1 MAGNSTI
8 SITYK
13 LEGDNGGFKKL
24 AVDAEGLRKVLGGT
38 VNQAEKLKTSII
50 NFAALSAGLDSISQ
64 SLNTLQA
71 KFKEL
76 SDAYAV
82 QETAERKLE
91 TVMRQRMGATDA
103 EIDSIKKLA
112 SAQQEIGVIGDEV
125 QLSGAQQVATFL
137 KEKASLDVLLPAM
150 NNLLAQQKGLNAT
163 TQDAVQVG
171 NLMGKAMQGQT
182 GALTRVGIT
191 FTAAQEQVM
200 KFGTESER
208 AAMLAQIITDNVG
221 NMNQQLAQTDSG
233 KQKQLENTLGDVKEK
248 MGALV
253 SGALPYVT
261 IAANTMMALTA
272 TMKFSAGIRVA
283 TIAVTK
289 FFASGKI
296 MGTAMAM
303 IGVRGMSLSFVI
315 RALTHSLRGGAGAA
329 VAMKVAL
336 RGLMISTGIG
346 IAIAAITTAI
356 EYLVG
361 AADDAADS
369 AENLADSTKEA
380 QKEFDDWKKSLTDL
394 SGASEQAIA
403 KEIGALDKLYKA
415 AMDESKSRKERIA
428 AAEKLKATYP
438 DTFANLTTE
447 AILAGKAAKAYDKL
461 KTSIIEAAT
470 AKAAQSK
477 IEQNQSAWLDL
488 ELERKTLTDRLNSN
502 LVRQDKLLP
511 KFPTLREAME
521 ASSLSAD
528 NTIAN
533 QKTNNPSI
541 TTGADN
547 KRKYAELRQLQDS
560 IDRDRARLKEI
571 NARQSAIK
579 AANNQLEQY
588 ASTNPATVIPGQEPH
603 YTPTPASTPEP
614 VYKENAANLKE
625 YDDNIK
631 ILEARLQ
638 TASLSEAALINPL
651 IAMWREK
658 ADAIRNAGKAVEN
671 SGPVYKENAA
681 NIKEIG
687 DNLSVLQK
695 RLETATIE
703 EAAEINK
710 SIKFWQEKDSAIRNA
725 GNAVESNTPIYRAN
739 ATNLAQIQENIQ
751 SLQDKLQTASIEE
764 AALLNKDIEFWQKKA
779 DAIRN
784 AGLATKDAF
793 AAFSNGWGNI
803 KNVGSGIDGITGA
816 LSNNGNA
823 WQKVTGI
830 VDGFLQ
836 VFEGIKSIVSLI
848 NTLVSVT
855 QLQADAETTKAAA
868 ATAAIAAQGAEAAT
882 ADATAAA
889 QVPVIAANKA
899 ATASFMELAS
909 AAYFAAHAYIPFA
922 GFGIASGFVSASAAM
937 VKAAAASVL
946 TPFANGG
953 IVSGPTVGLIGEYAG
968 ASSNPEVVAPLD
980 KLRKLINPV
989 GQPVII
995 GGTLRAA
1002 GRELVCVLANETR
1015 IAGKS
1020 GRRTNIKI

>member
-24 AVDAEGLRKVLGGT
+24 TVDAEGLRKVLGGT

-125 QLSGAQQVATFL
+125 QLNGAQQVATFL

-303 IGVRGMSLSFVI
+303 IGVRGKSLSFVI

-477 IEQNQSAWLDL
+477 IERNQGAWLDL
-488 ELERKTLTDRLNSN
+488 ELERKTL
-502 LVRQDKLLP
+502 
-511 KFPTLREAME
+511 E
-521 ASSLSAD
+521 
-528 NTIAN
+528 
-533 QKTNNPSI
+533 
-541 TTGADN
+541 
-547 KRKYAELRQLQDS
+547 
-560 IDRDRARLKEI
+560 ARLKS
-571 NARQSAIK
+571 NAAELVKIGDKLPPLLDEYNKLGLHARAKHGNDKNANKLANDKWNEYKLLEKRQNYIIDDNKK
-579 AANNQLEQY
+579 AAARLKQIATNQSTINTANSQLEQY
-588 ASTNPATVIPGQEPH
+588 VSANPAAVIPEKEPK
-603 YTPTPASTPEP
+603 YTPTPTSTPEP
-614 VYKENAANLKE
+614 IAPTGSLADIDKRISALNAKIKYEVDPKSREELYKEVQELE
-625 YDDNIK
+625 YSK
-631 ILEARLQ
+631 H
-638 TASLSEAALINPL
+638 
-651 IAMWREK
+651 
-658 ADAIRNAGKAVEN
+658 
-671 SGPVYKENAA
+671 
-681 NIKEIG
+681 
-687 DNLSVLQK
+687 
-695 RLETATIE
+695 TIE
-703 EAAEINK
+703 FKYKHPEAPGKLSDLAEVPTLQIVPELDASK
-710 SIKFWQEKDSAIRNA
+710 I
-725 GNAVESNTPIYRAN
+725 TPV
-739 ATNLAQIQENIQ
+739 
-751 SLQDKLQTASIEE
+751 IE
-764 AALLNKDIEFWQKKA
+764 DV
-779 DAIRN
+779 
-784 AGLATKDAF
+784 
-793 AAFSNGWGNI
+793 S
-803 KNVGSGIDGITGA
+803 GA
-816 LSNNGNA
+816 L
-823 WQKVTGI
+823 
-830 VDGFLQ
+830 
-836 VFEGIKSIVSLI
+836 
-848 NTLVSVT
+848 
-855 QLQADAETTKAAA
+855 ADLGKTAEDSA
-868 ATAAIAAQGAEAAT
+868 ATAAEAFGQLGSSIAGLGNALQLPELNIAGTMAQAIATMVQGYAEATKDGAKMG
-882 ADATAAA
+882 
-889 QVPVIAANKA
+889 PLGWIAFA
-899 ATASFMELAS
+899 ATGLVQLTAMIS
-909 AAYFAAHAYIPFA
+909 A
-922 GFGIASGFVSASAAM
+922 VKSAVGSYA
-937 VKAAAASVL
+937 
-946 TPFANGG
+946 TGG
-953 IVSGPTVGLIGEYAG
+953 IVGGNSKTG
-968 ASSNPEVVAPLD
+968 D
-980 KLRKLINPV
+980 KLLARVNSGEMILNATQQRNLFRMINAPRV
-989 GQPVII
+989 YAVPRHQMEPGNINTKFIQSIAAQPVII
-995 GGTLRAA
+995 GGTLRAS

>member
-24 AVDAEGLRKVLGGT
+24 TVDAEGLRKVLGGT

-233 KQKQLENTLGDVKEK
+233 KQKQLEHALGDVKDK

-253 SGALPYVT
+253 SGSLPYVT
-261 IAANTMMALTA
+261 IAANTMLALTA
-272 TMKFSAGIRVA
+272 TMKFVAGIRVA
-283 TIAVTK
+283 VLAVKK

-296 MGTAMAM
+296 MGAAMTM
-303 IGVRGMSLSFVI
+303 IGVQGKSLTFI
-315 RALTHSLRGGAGAA
+315 MRAFSSAVHGGIGKV

-336 RGLMISTGIG
+336 RGLMIVSGIG
-346 IAIAAITTAI
+346 VAFAAITSIIGYFTSSVDKATDGVDKLTDAEERAKQNAEALEQARQQETAALS
-356 EYLVG
+356 ETR
-361 AADDAADS
+361 ADLDLNIS
-369 AENLADSTKEA
+369 KLKEFNGTKEEEKKLVNEMNNTYGEA
-380 QKEFDDWKKSLTDL
+380 MGYFSSVADWYNALISN
-394 SGASEQAIA
+394 SE
-403 KEIGALDKLYKA
+403 
-415 AMDESKSRKERIA
+415 
-428 AAEKLKATYP
+428 
-438 DTFANLTTE
+438 
-447 AILAGKAAKAYDKL
+447 AYCRQMV
-461 KTSIIEAAT
+461 IEART
-470 AKAAQSK
+470 R
-477 IEQNQSAWLDL
+477 N
-488 ELERKTLTDRLNSN
+488 
-502 LVRQDKLLP
+502 
-511 KFPTLREAME
+511 
-521 ASSLSAD
+521 
-528 NTIAN
+528 IAN
-533 QKTNNPSI
+533 QISQKEQEIHDTLYDSNGKRRMYTYTSGTYAQSYYNSDGKREVHIQTPTNATTKSWPDFEKEMSQGLWHQDKTDPTIYWRQVSEGKSTPLKEANDLIAENRASVASLIKQLTGLVKEAAGISFRVKGSTTRPDVDTDKDIDKDRGKGKPAAPAGSIGYVDERIQAVTTEIKYEVNPEKRAELYKELEALKSQKVSLEFDYKHPDAPGKLSDLADIKPKIVPEIDASKI
-541 TTGADN
+541 TPTIKDISDN
-547 KRKYAELRQLQDS
+547 K
-560 IDRDRARLKEI
+560 
-571 NARQSAIK
+571 
-579 AANNQLEQY
+579 
-588 ASTNPATVIPGQEPH
+588 
-603 YTPTPASTPEP
+603 
-614 VYKENAANLKE
+614 
-625 YDDNIK
+625 
-631 ILEARLQ
+631 
-638 TASLSEAALINPL
+638 
-651 IAMWREK
+651 
-658 ADAIRNAGKAVEN
+658 
-671 SGPVYKENAA
+671 
-681 NIKEIG
+681 
-687 DNLSVLQK
+687 
-695 RLETATIE
+695 
-703 EAAEINK
+703 
-710 SIKFWQEKDSAIRNA
+710 
-725 GNAVESNTPIYRAN
+725 PIYRADAN
-739 ATNLAQIQENIQ
+739 NLVLIQENIQ

-784 AGLATKDAF
+784 AGMTTKDAF

-803 KNVGSGIDGITGA
+803 KNVGSGIDSITGA

-836 VFEGIKSIVSLI
+836 VFDGIKSIVSLI
-848 NTLVSVT
+848 NTLVGVT

-868 ATAAIAAQGAEAAT
+868 ATAATAAQGAEAAT

-909 AAYFAAHAYIPFA
+909 AAYFAAHASIPFA

-989 GQPVII
+989 GQPVIV
-995 GGTLRAA
+995 GGTLRAS

>member
-24 AVDAEGLRKVLGGT
+24 TVDAEGLRKVLGGT

-50 NFAALSAGLDSISQ
+50 NFAALSTGIDSLNRSISGI
-64 SLNTLQA
+64 QA
-71 KFKEL
+71 KIKDL

-125 QLSGAQQVATFL
+125 QLNGAQQVATFL
-137 KEKASLDVLLPAM
+137 KEKSSLDALLPAM

-163 TQDAVQVG
+163 TQDAVQIG

-200 KFGTESER
+200 KFGTESQR

-261 IAANTMMALTA
+261 IAANTMLALTA
-272 TMKFSAGIRVA
+272 TLKFSAGIRVA

-296 MGTAMAM
+296 MGTAMAL
-303 IGVRGMSLSFVI
+303 IGVRGKSLSFVI

-346 IAIAAITTAI
+346 IAIAAITTTI

-361 AADDAADS
+361 ATDDAADS
-369 AENLADSTKEA
+369 AENLADSAKEA

-477 IEQNQSAWLDL
+477 IEQNQGSWLDL
-488 ELERKTLTDRLNSN
+488 ELERKTL
-502 LVRQDKLLP
+502 
-511 KFPTLREAME
+511 E
-521 ASSLSAD
+521 
-528 NTIAN
+528 
-533 QKTNNPSI
+533 
-541 TTGADN
+541 
-547 KRKYAELRQLQDS
+547 
-560 IDRDRARLKEI
+560 ARLKS
-571 NARQSAIK
+571 NAAELVKIGDKLPSLLDEYNKLGLHARAKHGNDKNTNKLANDKWNEYKLLEKRQNYIIDDNKK
-579 AANNQLEQY
+579 AAARLKQIATNQSTINTANSQLEQY
-588 ASTNPATVIPGQEPH
+588 VSANPAAVIPEEGPK
-603 YTPTPASTPEP
+603 YAPTPASTPEP
-614 VYKENAANLKE
+614 VAPTGSLADIDNRISGLNAKIKYEVDPKSREELYKEVQELE
-625 YDDNIK
+625 YSKHTIEFKYKHPEAPGKLSDIADIK
-631 ILEARLQ
+631 PKIVPELD
-638 TASLSEAALINPL
+638 ASKIVPVIE
-651 IAMWREK
+651 
-658 ADAIRNAGKAVEN
+658 DV
-671 SGPVYKENAA
+671 SGAFNDL
-681 NIKEIG
+681 G
-687 DNLSVLQK
+687 
-695 RLETATIE
+695 ETAE
-703 EAAEINK
+703 
-710 SIKFWQEKDSAIRNA
+710 DS
-725 GNAVESNTPIYRAN
+725 
-739 ATNLAQIQENIQ
+739 
-751 SLQDKLQTASIEE
+751 
-764 AALLNKDIEFWQKKA
+764 
-779 DAIRN
+779 
-784 AGLATKDAF
+784 
-793 AAFSNGWGNI
+793 
-803 KNVGSGIDGITGA
+803 
-816 LSNNGNA
+816 
-823 WQKVTGI
+823 
-830 VDGFLQ
+830 
-836 VFEGIKSIVSLI
+836 
-848 NTLVSVT
+848 
-855 QLQADAETTKAAA
+855 A
-868 ATAAIAAQGAEAAT
+868 ATAAEAFGQLGSSIAGLGNALQLPELNIAGTMAQAIATMVQGYAEATKGGAKMGPLGWIT
-882 ADATAAA
+882 F
-889 QVPVIAANKA
+889 A
-899 ATASFMELAS
+899 ATGLAQLTAMIS
-909 AAYFAAHAYIPFA
+909 A
-922 GFGIASGFVSASAAM
+922 VKSAVGSYA
-937 VKAAAASVL
+937 
-946 TPFANGG
+946 TGG
-953 IVSGPTVGLIGEYAG
+953 IVGGNSKTG
-968 ASSNPEVVAPLD
+968 D
-980 KLRKLINPV
+980 KLLARVNSGEMILNATQQRNLFRMINAPRV
-989 GQPVII
+989 YAVPRHQMEPGDINTKFIQSIAAQPVII

>member
-24 AVDAEGLRKVLGGT
+24 TVDAEGLRKVLGGT

-253 SGALPYVT
+253 SGSLPYVT
-261 IAANTMMALTA
+261 IAANTMLALTA
-272 TMKFSAGIRVA
+272 TMKFVAGIRVA
-283 TIAVTK
+283 VLAVTK

-296 MGTAMAM
+296 MGAAMTM
-303 IGVRGMSLSFVI
+303 IGVQGKSLTFI
-315 RALTHSLRGGAGAA
+315 MRAFSSAVHGGIGKV

-336 RGLMISTGIG
+336 RGLMIVSGIG
-346 IAIAAITTAI
+346 VAYAAITSIIDYFTSSVDKATTSTNKLLDAEERAKAEAERVDQMRQAETSTLENTRAELEKNIVELKNFNGTKAQEKKLVDEMNNTYGESMGYFSSVADWYNALISNSEAYCRQMVI
-356 EYLVG
+356 EARTRMLV
-361 AADDAADS
+361 
-369 AENLADSTKEA
+369 NQIA
-380 QKEFDDWKKSLTDL
+380 QKEQETHDLIYNADGSKKMYS
-394 SGASEQAIA
+394 
-403 KEIGALDKLYKA
+403 
-415 AMDESKSRKERIA
+415 
-428 AAEKLKATYP
+428 
-438 DTFANLTTE
+438 TT
-447 AILAGKAAKAYDKL
+447 
-461 KTSIIEAAT
+461 
-470 AKAAQSK
+470 
-477 IEQNQSAWLDL
+477 
-488 ELERKTLTDRLNSN
+488 
-502 LVRQDKLLP
+502 RQV
-511 KFPTLREAME
+511 
-521 ASSLSAD
+521 
-528 NTIAN
+528 
-533 QKTNNPSI
+533 
-541 TTGADN
+541 
-547 KRKYAELRQLQDS
+547 
-560 IDRDRARLKEI
+560 
-571 NARQSAIK
+571 
-579 AANNQLEQY
+579 EQY
-588 ASTNPATVIPGQEPH
+588 ISGY
-603 YTPTPASTPEP
+603 YTPTSSGGGGGSQPQYSQREIPGTSDLDKANAAIAQNTKDVAGLRQQLQRVAKEAAQITFSVRGSATRPDVDTDKDTDKDRGKGKPAAPAGSIGYVDERIQAVTTEIKYEVNPEKRAEL
-614 VYKENAANLKE
+614 YKE
-625 YDDNIK
+625 
-631 ILEARLQ
+631 LEALKSQ
-638 TASLSEAALINPL
+638 KVSLEFDYKHPDAPGKLSDLADIKPKIVPELDASKITPT
-651 IAMWREK
+651 
-658 ADAIRNAGKAVEN
+658 
-671 SGPVYKENAA
+671 
-681 NIKEIG
+681 IKDIS
-687 DNLSVLQK
+687 DNK
-695 RLETATIE
+695 
-703 EAAEINK
+703 
-710 SIKFWQEKDSAIRNA
+710 
-725 GNAVESNTPIYRAN
+725 PIYRADAN
-739 ATNLAQIQENIQ
+739 NLVLIQENIQ

-784 AGLATKDAF
+784 AGMTTKDAF

-803 KNVGSGIDGITGA
+803 KNVGSGIDSITGA

-836 VFEGIKSIVSLI
+836 VFDGIKSIVSLI
-848 NTLVSVT
+848 NTLVGVT

-868 ATAAIAAQGAEAAT
+868 ATAATAAQGAEAAT

-899 ATASFMELAS
+899 ATASFM
-909 AAYFAAHAYIPFA
+909 
-922 GFGIASGFVSASAAM
+922 
-937 VKAAAASVL
+937 
-946 TPFANGG
+946 
-953 IVSGPTVGLIGEYAG
+953 
-968 ASSNPEVVAPLD
+968 
-980 KLRKLINPV
+980 
-989 GQPVII
+989 
-995 GGTLRAA
+995 
-1002 GRELVCVLANETR
+1002 
-1015 IAGKS
+1015 
-1020 GRRTNIKI
+1020 

>member
-13 LEGDNGGFKKL
+13 LEGNNGGFKKL
-24 AVDAEGLRKVLGGT
+24 TVDAEGLRKVLGGT

-253 SGALPYVT
+253 SGSLPYVT
-261 IAANTMMALTA
+261 IAANTMLALTA
-272 TMKFSAGIRVA
+272 TMKFVAGIRVA
-283 TIAVTK
+283 VLAVK
-289 FFASGKI
+289 NFYKSGKI
-296 MGTAMAM
+296 MGTAMAI
-303 IGVRGMSLSFVI
+303 IGVQGKSLTFI
-315 RALTHSLRGGAGAA
+315 MRAFSSAVHGGIGKV

-336 RGLMISTGIG
+336 RGLMIVSGIG
-346 IAIAAITTAI
+346 VAYAAITSIIDYFTSSVDKATNSV
-356 EYLVG
+356 EE
-361 AADDAADS
+361 AKDKA
-369 AENLADSTKEA
+369 KEA

-403 KEIGALDKLYKA
+403 KEIAALDKLYKA

-477 IEQNQSAWLDL
+477 IEQNQGSWLDL
-488 ELERKTLTDRLNSN
+488 ELERKTLDARSKSN
-502 LVRQDKLLP
+502 AAELDKIKGKLPSLLDEYN
-511 KFPTLREAME
+511 KLGSQARAKHGNDKNANKLANDKWKEYEALE
-521 ASSLSAD
+521 KRR
-528 NTIAN
+528 NYIIN
-533 QKTNNPSI
+533 
-541 TTGADN
+541 DN
-547 KRKYAELRQLQDS
+547 KKVA
-560 IDRDRARLKEI
+560 ARLKQIATNQSTI
-571 NARQSAIK
+571 NT
-579 AANNQLEQY
+579 ANSQLEQY
-588 ASTNPATVIPGQEPH
+588 ASTNPVAGTPEKEPL
-603 YTPTPASTPEP
+603 YTPAPTSTPEP
-614 VYKENAANLKE
+614 VAPVGSLADIDNRISALNAKIKYEVDPKSREELYKEVQELE
-625 YDDNIK
+625 YSK
-631 ILEARLQ
+631 H
-638 TASLSEAALINPL
+638 
-651 IAMWREK
+651 
-658 ADAIRNAGKAVEN
+658 
-671 SGPVYKENAA
+671 
-681 NIKEIG
+681 
-687 DNLSVLQK
+687 
-695 RLETATIE
+695 TIE
-703 EAAEINK
+703 FEYKHPDAPGKLSDLADIKPKIVPELDASKITPAIKDISDNK
-710 SIKFWQEKDSAIRNA
+710 
-725 GNAVESNTPIYRAN
+725 PIYRADAN
-739 ATNLAQIQENIQ
+739 NLVLIQENIQ

-784 AGLATKDAF
+784 AGMTTKDAF

-803 KNVGSGIDGITGA
+803 KNVGSGIDSITGA

-836 VFEGIKSIVSLI
+836 VFDGIKSIVSLI
-848 NTLVSVT
+848 NTLVGVT

-868 ATAAIAAQGAEAAT
+868 ATAATAAQGAEAAT

-989 GQPVII
+989 GQPVIV
-995 GGTLRAA
+995 GGTLRAS

>member
-24 AVDAEGLRKVLGGT
+24 TVDAEGLRKVLGGT

-171 NLMGKAMQGQT
+171 NLMGKALQGQT

-253 SGALPYVT
+253 SGSLPYVT
-261 IAANTMMALTA
+261 IAANTMLALTA
-272 TMKFSAGIRVA
+272 TMKFVAGIRVA
-283 TIAVTK
+283 VLAVGK
-289 FFASGKI
+289 FYKSGKL
-296 MGTAMAM
+296 MGTAMSI
-303 IGVRGMSLSFVI
+303 IGVQGKSLTFI
-315 RALTHSLRGGAGAA
+315 MRAFSSAVHGGIGKV

-336 RGLMISTGIG
+336 RGLMIGSGIG
-346 IAIAAITTAI
+346 VAYAAITSIIDYFTSSVDKAT
-356 EYLVG
+356 
-361 AADDAADS
+361 DS
-369 AENLADSTKEA
+369 VEET

-403 KEIGALDKLYKA
+403 KEIGALEKLYKA

-477 IEQNQSAWLDL
+477 IEQNQGAWLDL
-488 ELERKTLTDRLNSN
+488 ELERKTLEARLKSN
-502 LVRQDKLLP
+502 AAELVKIGDKLP
-511 KFPTLREAME
+511 
-521 ASSLSAD
+521 SLLDEYNKLGLHARAKHGND
-528 NTIAN
+528 KNAN
-533 QKTNNPSI
+533 KLANDKWNEYKLLEKRQNYI
-541 TTGADN
+541 IADN
-547 KRKYAELRQLQDS
+547 KKAA
-560 IDRDRARLKEI
+560 ARLKQIATNQSTI
-571 NARQSAIK
+571 NT
-579 AANNQLEQY
+579 ANSQLEQF
-588 ASTNPATVIPGQEPH
+588 ASTNPVAGTPEKEPH
-603 YTPTPASTPEP
+603 YTPAPTSTPEP
-614 VYKENAANLKE
+614 VAPIGSLADIDNRISALNAKIKYEVDPKSRAELYKEVQELE
-625 YDDNIK
+625 YSK
-631 ILEARLQ
+631 H
-638 TASLSEAALINPL
+638 
-651 IAMWREK
+651 
-658 ADAIRNAGKAVEN
+658 
-671 SGPVYKENAA
+671 
-681 NIKEIG
+681 
-687 DNLSVLQK
+687 
-695 RLETATIE
+695 TIE
-703 EAAEINK
+703 FKYKHPEAPGKLSDLAEVPTLQIVPELDASK
-710 SIKFWQEKDSAIRNA
+710 I
-725 GNAVESNTPIYRAN
+725 TPV
-739 ATNLAQIQENIQ
+739 
-751 SLQDKLQTASIEE
+751 IE
-764 AALLNKDIEFWQKKA
+764 DV
-779 DAIRN
+779 
-784 AGLATKDAF
+784 
-793 AAFSNGWGNI
+793 S
-803 KNVGSGIDGITGA
+803 GA
-816 LSNNGNA
+816 L
-823 WQKVTGI
+823 
-830 VDGFLQ
+830 
-836 VFEGIKSIVSLI
+836 
-848 NTLVSVT
+848 
-855 QLQADAETTKAAA
+855 ADLGKTAEDSA
-868 ATAAIAAQGAEAAT
+868 ATAAEAFGQLGSSIAGLGNALQLPELNIAGTMAQAIATMVQGYAEATVGGAKMG
-882 ADATAAA
+882 
-889 QVPVIAANKA
+889 PLGWIAFA
-899 ATASFMELAS
+899 ATGLVQLTAMIS
-909 AAYFAAHAYIPFA
+909 A
-922 GFGIASGFVSASAAM
+922 VKSAVGSYA
-937 VKAAAASVL
+937 
-946 TPFANGG
+946 TGG
-953 IVSGPTVGLIGEYAG
+953 IVGGNSKSG
-968 ASSNPEVVAPLD
+968 D
-980 KLRKLINPV
+980 KLLARVNSGEMILNATQQRNLFRMINAPRV
-989 GQPVII
+989 YAVPRHQMEPGDINTKFIQSIAAQPVII
-995 GGTLRAA
+995 GGTLRAS

>member
-24 AVDAEGLRKVLGGT
+24 TVDAEGLRKVLGGT

-112 SAQQEIGVIGDEV
+112 SAQQEIGIIGDEV

-303 IGVRGMSLSFVI
+303 IGVRGKSLSFVI

-403 KEIGALDKLYKA
+403 KEIGALDKLYKV

-477 IEQNQSAWLDL
+477 IEQNQGAWLDL

-502 LVRQDKLLP
+502 LARQDKLLP
-511 KFPTLREAME
+511 KLPSLQDAME
-521 ASSLSAD
+521 ASSRSAD

-541 TTGADN
+541 TTAADN
-547 KRKYAELRQLQDS
+547 KRKYAERRLLQDS
-560 IDRDRARLKEI
+560 IDKDRARLKEI

-579 AANNQLEQY
+579 NANSQLEQY
-588 ASTNPATVIPGQEPH
+588 ASTNPVAVIPEKGPH
-603 YTPTPASTPEP
+603 YTPATTPTPEP
-614 VYKENAANLKE
+614 VAPIGSLADIDNRISGLNAKIKYEVDPKSREELYKEVQELE
-625 YDDNIK
+625 YSK
-631 ILEARLQ
+631 H
-638 TASLSEAALINPL
+638 
-651 IAMWREK
+651 
-658 ADAIRNAGKAVEN
+658 
-671 SGPVYKENAA
+671 
-681 NIKEIG
+681 
-687 DNLSVLQK
+687 
-695 RLETATIE
+695 TIE
-703 EAAEINK
+703 FKYKHPEAPGKLSDLAEVPTLQIVPELDASK
-710 SIKFWQEKDSAIRNA
+710 I
-725 GNAVESNTPIYRAN
+725 TPV
-739 ATNLAQIQENIQ
+739 
-751 SLQDKLQTASIEE
+751 IE
-764 AALLNKDIEFWQKKA
+764 DV
-779 DAIRN
+779 
-784 AGLATKDAF
+784 
-793 AAFSNGWGNI
+793 S
-803 KNVGSGIDGITGA
+803 GA
-816 LSNNGNA
+816 L
-823 WQKVTGI
+823 
-830 VDGFLQ
+830 
-836 VFEGIKSIVSLI
+836 
-848 NTLVSVT
+848 
-855 QLQADAETTKAAA
+855 ADLGKTAEDSA
-868 ATAAIAAQGAEAAT
+868 ATAAEAFVQLGSSIAGLGNALQLPELNIAGTMAQAIATMVQGYAEATKDGAKMG
-882 ADATAAA
+882 
-889 QVPVIAANKA
+889 PLGWIAFA
-899 ATASFMELAS
+899 ATGLAQLTAMIS
-909 AAYFAAHAYIPFA
+909 A
-922 GFGIASGFVSASAAM
+922 VKSAVGSYA
-937 VKAAAASVL
+937 
-946 TPFANGG
+946 TGG
-953 IVSGPTVGLIGEYAG
+953 IVGGNSKTG
-968 ASSNPEVVAPLD
+968 D
-980 KLRKLINPV
+980 KLLARVNSGEMILNATQQRNLFRMINAPRV
-989 GQPVII
+989 YAVPRHQMEPGDINTKFIQSIAAQPVII

>member
-24 AVDAEGLRKVLGGT
+24 TVDAEGLRKVLGGT

-303 IGVRGMSLSFVI
+303 IGVRGKSLSFVI

-369 AENLADSTKEA
+369 AENLAGSTKEA

-477 IEQNQSAWLDL
+477 IEQNQGSWLDL

-502 LVRQDKLLP
+502 LARQDKLLP
-511 KFPTLREAME
+511 KLPSLQDAME
-521 ASSLSAD
+521 ASSRSAD

-541 TTGADN
+541 TTAADN
-547 KRKYAELRQLQDS
+547 KRKYAERRLLQDS
-560 IDRDRARLKEI
+560 IDKDRARLKEI

-579 AANNQLEQY
+579 NANSQLEQY
-588 ASTNPATVIPGQEPH
+588 ASTNPVAGTPEKGPH
-603 YTPTPASTPEP
+603 YTQATTPTPEP
-614 VYKENAANLKE
+614 VAPIGSLADIDNRISGLNAKIKYEVDPKSRAELYKEVQELE
-625 YDDNIK
+625 YSK
-631 ILEARLQ
+631 H
-638 TASLSEAALINPL
+638 
-651 IAMWREK
+651 
-658 ADAIRNAGKAVEN
+658 
-671 SGPVYKENAA
+671 
-681 NIKEIG
+681 
-687 DNLSVLQK
+687 
-695 RLETATIE
+695 TIE
-703 EAAEINK
+703 FKYKHPEAPGKLSDLAEVPTLQIVPELDASK
-710 SIKFWQEKDSAIRNA
+710 I
-725 GNAVESNTPIYRAN
+725 TPV
-739 ATNLAQIQENIQ
+739 
-751 SLQDKLQTASIEE
+751 IE
-764 AALLNKDIEFWQKKA
+764 DV
-779 DAIRN
+779 
-784 AGLATKDAF
+784 
-793 AAFSNGWGNI
+793 S
-803 KNVGSGIDGITGA
+803 GA
-816 LSNNGNA
+816 L
-823 WQKVTGI
+823 
-830 VDGFLQ
+830 
-836 VFEGIKSIVSLI
+836 
-848 NTLVSVT
+848 
-855 QLQADAETTKAAA
+855 ADLGKTAEDSA
-868 ATAAIAAQGAEAAT
+868 ATAAEAFGQLGSSIAGLGNALQLPELNIAGTMAQAIATMVQGYAEATVGGAKMG
-882 ADATAAA
+882 
-889 QVPVIAANKA
+889 PLGWIAFA
-899 ATASFMELAS
+899 ATGLAQLTAMIS
-909 AAYFAAHAYIPFA
+909 A
-922 GFGIASGFVSASAAM
+922 VKSAVGSYA
-937 VKAAAASVL
+937 
-946 TPFANGG
+946 TGG
-953 IVSGPTVGLIGEYAG
+953 IVGGNSKTG
-968 ASSNPEVVAPLD
+968 D
-980 KLRKLINPV
+980 KLLARVNSGEMILNATQQRNLFRMINAPRV
-989 GQPVII
+989 YAVPRHQMEPGDINTKFIQSIAAQPVII